1 MASSLV
7 RVIRVQLPSR
17 VSVIQVLTSD
27 DRLIDQLTF
36 AVLQDRNL
44 AKRMLC
50 KVPLRLVSQVN
61 VDNFMSYKAKGKQD
75 RTKMRGLGRHSSFF
89 FFSPEVH
96 KDPL

>member
-7 RVIRVQLPSR
+7 RVIWVQLPSR
-17 VSVIQVLTSD
+17 ISVIQVLTSD
-27 DRLIDQLTF
+27 DRFIDQLTF

-50 KVPLRLVSQVN
+50 KIPFRLVSQVN

-75 RTKMRGLGRHSSFF
+75 RTKMRGLGRHLSFF
-89 FFSPEVH
+89 FPPKVR